1 MTEPRILI
9 ACVGNILRGDDGF
22 GVEVAR
28 QLLNRNLPPH
38 VNVVEFGIR
47 GFDLGFA
54 LLDDYQ
60 AVILIDASQRG
71 GEPGTLYVIEPE
83 LDQLSPEETQTV
95 SGTTHGMIPEQVLLW
110 AKAVR
115 GSIPPVH
122 LLACEPA
129 TLGTDED
136 MMIGLSKP
144 VENAVTKAVILA
156 ENLILEI
163 SRPQMHSAAS
173 GCNQKGG

>member
-1 MTEPRILI
+1 M
-9 ACVGNILRGDDGF
+9 VD
-22 GVEVAR
+22 
-28 QLLNRNLPPH
+28 
-38 VNVVEFGIR
+38 FGICA
-47 GFDLGFA
+47 FDLGFA

-83 LDQLSPEETQTV
+83 LDQLSHQELQAA
-95 SGTTHGMIPEQVLLW
+95 SGTTYGMVPEKVLQW

-115 GSIPPVH
+115 GSIPQVY

-129 TLGTDED
+129 ATLGTDEE

-144 VENAVTKAVILA
+144 VEKAVTRAVMLA

-163 SRPQMHSAAS
+163 SRRPTRKEISLS
-173 GCNQKGG
+173 RGS